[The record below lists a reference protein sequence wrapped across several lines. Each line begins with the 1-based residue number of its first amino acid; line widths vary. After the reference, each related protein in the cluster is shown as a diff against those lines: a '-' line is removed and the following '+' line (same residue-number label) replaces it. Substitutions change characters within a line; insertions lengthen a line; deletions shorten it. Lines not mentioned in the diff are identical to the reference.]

1 MSKKHKKNRGSQP
14 VPAPAAEAA
23 AAPAEETLIGVDD
36 LGGGEGQTAEQPTS
50 EFSPDNAAGDTAA
63 PPKGEEQEQGPT
75 TPGEEQPTEP
85 VKEPDPDVPTAE
97 STSEVIPDPPP
108 EIPDPPPEEL
118 KVVVPEP
125 KPTMVKVTHVVIPSK
140 PAAPSAPSVQVKGSM
155 KFVRPTAIK
164 RIGSVVKTTRVPTV
178 QNTVKKLDDLRNH
191 SVIGIKV
198 ITMFNEYEEMRRTFD
213 LSNPVYRN
221 KCARKLY
228 DIMTICCPHRNGANA
243 QSMSELA
250 NIVFTRFCN
259 GIGTLYTDKSLL
271 AGDYNLPTPSEAI
284 KFDAFYGAMYQ
295 LAECAKFGTRI
306 TFNVKS
312 LETLLQSTGASLA
325 IRDIKARLDAK
336 MAQRDQE
343 AKLGK

>member
-1 MSKKHKKNRGSQP
+1 MSKKHKKNRGLQSA
-14 VPAPAAEAA
+14 PAPAAEAA
-23 AAPAEETLIGVDD
+23 EAPAEETLIGVDD
-36 LGGGEGQTAEQPTS
+36 LGGGETSPSEEQPS
-50 EFSPDNAAGDTAA
+50 AEFSPENAANDTAA
-63 PPKGEEQEQGPT
+63 PKEEEQAPAAPEPA
-75 TPGEEQPTEP
+75 PAEEQPAAEP
-85 VKEPDPDVPTAE
+85 APEPASAEPTPAVLPELPPKEEEPKPAPT
-97 STSEVIPDPPP
+97 
-108 EIPDPPPEEL
+108 
-118 KVVVPEP
+118 P
-125 KPTMVKVTHVVIPSK
+125 KPTMVEVTHVVIPSK
-140 PAAPSAPSVQVKGSM
+140 SAAPSAPSVQVKGSV

-164 RIGSVVKTTRVPTV
+164 RVGSVVKTSKILTA
-178 QNTVKKLDDLRNH
+178 QNTAKKLDDLRGH

-336 MAQRDQE
+336 MAQRAQE

>member
-1 MSKKHKKNRGSQP
+1 MSKKHKKNRGSLSA
-14 VPAPAAEAA
+14 PAPAAEAA

-36 LGGGEGQTAEQPTS
+36 LGGGEASPSEEQPS
-50 EFSPDNAAGDTAA
+50 AEFSPDNATNDTAA
-63 PPKGEEQEQGPT
+63 PKE
-75 TPGEEQPTEP
+75 EEQPPAAPAEEQPSAEP
-85 VKEPDPDVPTAE
+85 VQEPAQAEPTPAALPELPPKE
-97 STSEVIPDPPP
+97 
-108 EIPDPPPEEL
+108 EEP
-118 KVVVPEP
+118 KPAPAP
-125 KPTMVKVTHVVIPSK
+125 KPTMVEVTHVVIPTKS
-140 PAAPSAPSVQVKGSM
+140 AAPSAPSVQVKGSV
-155 KFVRPTAIK
+155 KFVRPTVIK
-164 RIGSVVKTTRVPTV
+164 RVGSVARTSNAPAA
-178 QNTVKKLDDLRNH
+178 QNSAKKLDDLRGH

-306 TFNVKS
+306 TFNMKS

-325 IRDIKARLDAK
+325 IREIKTRLDAK
-336 MAQRDQE
+336 MAQRAQE

>member
-1 MSKKHKKNRGSQP
+1 MGKKHKKNRGSQLAS
-14 VPAPAAEAA
+14 APEAA
-23 AAPAEETLIGVDD
+23 ATPAEDTLIGVDD
-36 LGGGEGQTAEQPTS
+36 LGGGEAAPAEEQPS
-50 EFSPDNAAGDTAA
+50 AEFSPENAANDEAA
-63 PPKGEEQEQGPT
+63 PKEEEYGPEVPAEEPPAAEPAPAEPTPAVLPELPPKQEEPKPAPAPKQT
-75 TPGEEQPTEP
+75 M
-85 VKEPDPDVPTAE
+85 VKP
-97 STSEVIPDPPP
+97 
-108 EIPDPPPEEL
+108 
-118 KVVVPEP
+118 VVVP
-125 KPTMVKVTHVVIPSK
+125 TK
-140 PAAPSAPSVQVKGSM
+140 PAAPSAPSVQVKGSV

-164 RIGSVVKTTRVPTV
+164 RVGSVVKTTKVPTA
-178 QNTVKKLDDLRNH
+178 QNVAKKLDDLRNH

-325 IRDIKARLDAK
+325 IRDIKAKLDAK
-336 MAQRDQE
+336 MAQRAQD

>member
-1 MSKKHKKNRGSQP
+1 MSKKHKKNRGSLSA
-14 VPAPAAEAA
+14 PAPAAESVTT
-23 AAPAEETLIGVDD
+23 PSEETLIGVDD
-36 LGGGEGQTAEQPTS
+36 LGIGEVFPSEEAFPSEEQLSAES
-50 EFSPDNAAGDTAA
+50 SPDNAVNDAT
-63 PPKGEEQEQGPT
+63 PPDADPA
-75 TPGEEQPTEP
+75 EEQPTAEP
-85 VKEPDPDVPTAE
+85 TPAVLPELPPKKEDPNPAPD
-97 STSEVIPDPPP
+97 
-108 EIPDPPPEEL
+108 
-118 KVVVPEP
+118 P
-125 KPTMVKVTHVVIPSK
+125 KPTMASPVVVPTK
-140 PAAPSAPSVQVKGSM
+140 PAVQSAPSVQVKGSVT
-155 KFVRPTAIK
+155 FVRPTAIK
-164 RIGSVVKTTRVPTV
+164 RVGSVVKTSKVPTA
-178 QNTVKKLDDLRNH
+178 QNTVKKLDDLRGH

-271 AGDYNLPTPSEAI
+271 AGDYNLPTPAEAI

-336 MAQRDQE
+336 MAQRAQE

>member
-1 MSKKHKKNRGSQP
+1 MGKKHKKNRGFLSA
-14 VPAPAAEAA
+14 PAPEAA
-23 AAPAEETLIGVDD
+23 ASDPAEETLIGVDD
-36 LGGGEGQTAEQPTS
+36 LGGGEDSPAEEQPS
-50 EFSPDNAAGDTAA
+50 AEFSPENAANDVPA
-63 PPKGEEQEQGPT
+63 PKEEEEAPEV
-75 TPGEEQPTEP
+75 PAEEQPTEP
-85 VKEPDPDVPTAE
+85 IRAPADADPVLPE
-97 STSEVIPDPPP
+97 LPPP
-108 EIPDPPPEEL
+108 EKEEP
-118 KVVVPEP
+118 KPAPAPKPTVVTPVVVP
-125 KPTMVKVTHVVIPSK
+125 TK
-140 PAAPSAPSVQVKGSM
+140 PAAPSAPSVQVKGSV
-155 KFVRPTAIK
+155 KFVRPTAVK
-164 RIGSVVKTTRVPTV
+164 RVGSVVKTSKVPTV

-198 ITMFNEYEEMRRTFD
+198 ITMFNEYEEMRRTLD

-336 MAQRDQE
+336 MAQRAQE

>member
-1 MSKKHKKNRGSQP
+1 MSKKHKKNRGSLSA
-14 VPAPAAEAA
+14 PAPTAEAVTT
-23 AAPAEETLIGVDD
+23 PTEETLIGVDD
-36 LGGGEGQTAEQPTS
+36 LGGGETSQAEAEQPS
-50 EFSPDNAAGDTAA
+50 AEFSPDNAVNDAATADADPILEGEKTPEA
-63 PPKGEEQEQGPT
+63 PA
-75 TPGEEQPTEP
+75 EEQPATEP
-85 VKEPDPDVPTAE
+85 TPAVLPELPPKKEEPKPA
-97 STSEVIPDPPP
+97 
-108 EIPDPPPEEL
+108 
-118 KVVVPEP
+118 PEP
-125 KPTMVKVTHVVIPSK
+125 KPTMSSPVVVPTK
-140 PAAPSAPSVQVKGSM
+140 PAVQSAPSVQVKGSV

-164 RIGSVVKTTRVPTV
+164 RVGSVVKTSRVPTV
-178 QNTVKKLDDLRNH
+178 QNTVKKLDDLRGH

-271 AGDYNLPTPSEAI
+271 AGDYNLPTPAEAI

-336 MAQRDQE
+336 MAQRAQE